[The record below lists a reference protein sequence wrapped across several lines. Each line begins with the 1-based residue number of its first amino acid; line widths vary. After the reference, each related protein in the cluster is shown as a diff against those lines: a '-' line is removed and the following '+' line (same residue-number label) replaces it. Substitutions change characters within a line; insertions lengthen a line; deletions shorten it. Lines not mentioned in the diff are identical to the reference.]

1 MYILI
6 SSYSNHY
13 LSQERMK
20 NLNSSGLMAPEFEE
34 LIFLNTPVAIFLSME
49 IPSLAIIA
57 VNSSIVIYPSIF
69 KS

>member
-6 SSYSNHY
+6 SYPNQF
-13 LSQERMK
+13 LPQERMK
-20 NLNSSGLMAPEFEE
+20 YLNSSGPMAPEFEE

-49 IPSLAIIA
+49 IPNFAIIA